1 MKPKISPDEYKK
13 ILDNL
18 QLDNIYIVDLSAKL
32 NEQALG
38 SDLNIEIKDKYSF
51 SIDDS
56 NVLKINYSY
65 TFTAKSEQSDK
76 NAVTIKAK
84 YTVKYLILSDNLL
97 ITKDFIDIFVQLT
110 VSLLLWAYFR
120 ELIHDLMSK
129 MSLPPFILPM
139 KRVYTQ

>member
-38 SDLNIEIKDKYSF
+38 SDLDIEIKDKYSF
-51 SIDDS
+51 TIDEG
-56 NVLKINYSY
+56 NVLKIIYSY
-65 TFTAKSEQSDK
+65 TFTAKSGQSDK
-76 NAVTIKAK
+76 NAVAIKAK
-84 YTVKYLILSDNLL
+84 YAVKYLILSDNLL

-139 KRVYTQ
+139 KRVYKQ